1 MSEYHIK
8 RTDKAITDNNKLM
21 SVLKSGKYAMLSL
34 CRDNEPYIVTMNY
47 GCDEKN
53 RSLYFHAALEGLKL
67 DFIEYNSQVCGTVIE
82 DLGYKYGECNHAYR
96 SVVFRGTITVL
107 NDISQKK
114 KGMDIMLNHLE
125 KSPEDIKKKFLKDDN
140 AFSKVTIL
148 RLAREE
154 INGKEGY

>member
-8 RTDKAITDNNKLM
+8 RTDKVITDKNKLM

-47 GCDEKN
+47 GYDEKN

-82 DLGYKYGECNHAYR
+82 DIGYKYGECNHAYR

-107 NDISQKK
+107 DDISQRK

-125 KSPEDIKKKFLKDDN
+125 KSPEDIKKKHLKDDN
-140 AFSKVTIL
+140 ALSKVTIL
-148 RLAREE
+148 KLDIEE
-154 INGKEGY
+154 ITGKEGN